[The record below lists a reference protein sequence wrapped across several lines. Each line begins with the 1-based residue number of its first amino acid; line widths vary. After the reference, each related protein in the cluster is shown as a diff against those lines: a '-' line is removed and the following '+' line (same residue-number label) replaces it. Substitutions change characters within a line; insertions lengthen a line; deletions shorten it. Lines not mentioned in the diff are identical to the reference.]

1 MNNKERSRPAS
12 ASNSLTRQKS
22 TNGLSPAPPLRDA
35 SIARTSRAD
44 SNPPDDLDH
53 DPDHD
58 RDPDDDD
65 PLHISLKAR
74 YDLSQAKIAHLFS
87 RHAVQ
92 PSISESTSN
101 HPARDQSP
109 KNQSTPTPPPPPK
122 RPARTIDEDD
132 YGDDDDDD
140 DDEEEDDP
148 QTQQSHPA
156 AESPSRSKQT
166 ASPSLSLKPT
176 ITRTSTSSASSD
188 HAKSSEDV
196 RKKLEQDKKA
206 AEDAARK
213 SFHIMFYTLEA
224 DRDAM
229 MEQQKLDDLD
239 RQVENEMSGVSNPAP
254 TSDPSGIQQGS
265 LSNAD
270 LGASSLTLKNLIA
283 RIDAKRTMVNA
294 NDTQLRTLISEVRK
308 GRSKWA
314 SEEKVG
320 QEELYEAAEKVL
332 MELKAMTEYSTPF
345 LQRVNKRDAPDYFH
359 IIKQPMDIGTMIKK
373 LKSFSYR
380 SKKEFVGDLNLIWA
394 NCLTYN
400 ADPAHPLRK
409 KALYMRKETDK
420 LVPLIPDIV
429 VRDRAEVE
437 AEERRLQNLDVDLEG
452 GEDSDDGNHIR
463 STAPMNFQLTFSKTS
478 LLWHLVVAKHR
489 VKARRDSRTLLDKRL
504 QVPPKGHQ
512 LLILNPP
519 SMLLHLVCATSFFVP
534 IRTLPLKP
542 VLTDSLHPLR
552 LEQLLR
558 LE

>member
-12 ASNSLTRQKS
+12 ASNSLNRQKS
-22 TNGLSPAPPLRDA
+22 TNGLSPVPPLRDA
-35 SIARTSRAD
+35 SIAPTARAD
-44 SNPPDDLDH
+44 SNPPDDFDH
-53 DPDHD
+53 DPDPDHD

-74 YDLSQAKIAHLFS
+74 YDLSQAKIAQLFS
-87 RHAVQ
+87 RQ
-92 PSISESTSN
+92 STLPSNSESASN
-101 HPARDQSP
+101 GPVRDQSP
-109 KNQSTPTPPPPPK
+109 LNHSTPPPPPLPPK

-132 YGDDDDDD
+132 YGDDDDDEE
-140 DDEEEDDP
+140 EEEDSQP
-148 QTQQSHPA
+148 QQSHPA
-156 AESPSRSKQT
+156 AGSPLRPKQPT
-166 ASPSLSLKPT
+166 SPSLSLKPT
-176 ITRTSTSSASSD
+176 ITRTSTSSGSSD
-188 HAKSSEDV
+188 HVKSSEDV

-239 RQVENEMSGVSNPAP
+239 RQVENEMSGSSNPAP

-314 SEEKVG
+314 SEEKIG

-359 IIKQPMDIGTMIKK
+359 IIKQPMDIGSMIKK
-373 LKSFSYR
+373 LKSLSYR

-452 GEDSDDGNHIR
+452 GEDSDDGNY
-463 STAPMNFQLTFSKTS
+463 TF
-478 LLWHLVVAKHR
+478 HR
-489 VKARRDSRTLLDKRL
+489 T
-504 QVPPKGHQ
+504 
-512 LLILNPP
+512 
-519 SMLLHLVCATSFFVP
+519 F
-534 IRTLPLKP
+534 
-542 VLTDSLHPLR
+542 
-552 LEQLLR
+552 
-558 LE
+558 

>member
-12 ASNSLTRQKS
+12 ASKERQ
-22 TNGLSPAPPLRDA
+22 GHGPSPVPLRRHA
-35 SIARTSRAD
+35 SLRQD
-44 SNPPDDLDH
+44 EDPGPDHQH
-53 DPDHD
+53 DPDPDPDPD

-65 PLHISLKAR
+65 PLHVALKAR
-74 YDLSQAKIAHLFS
+74 FHLSQQNIARLFS
-87 RHAVQ
+87 RDPAPLVQ
-92 PSISESTSN
+92 SASHLPPPTSHQSLNRPS
-101 HPARDQSP
+101 
-109 KNQSTPTPPPPPK
+109 TPPPPQPPK

-132 YGDDDDDD
+132 YGDDDDE
-140 DDEEEDDP
+140 DEEDA
-148 QTQQSHPA
+148 PA
-156 AESPSRSKQT
+156 PESPSRSKQ
-166 ASPSLSLKPT
+166 ADSPSLSLKPT

-188 HAKSSEDV
+188 QAKSSEDV

-206 AEDAARK
+206 AEDAARN
-213 SFHIMFYTLEA
+213 SFHVMFFTLEA

-229 MEQQKLDDLD
+229 MEQQKLDELD

-254 TSDPSGIQQGS
+254 TSDPSGVQPQGS

-314 SEEKVG
+314 SEEKIG

-345 LQRVNKRDAPDYFH
+345 LQRVNKRDAPDYFLV
-359 IIKQPMDIGTMIKK
+359 IKHPMDIGSMIKK

-380 SKKEFVGDLNLIWA
+380 SKKEFVGDLNLIWT
-394 NCLTYN
+394 NCLNYN
-400 ADPAHPLRK
+400 GDPNHPLRK

-452 GEDSDDGNHIR
+452 GEDSDDGR
-463 STAPMNFQLTFSKTS
+463 SIDCKGLETVFLT
-478 LLWHLVVAKHR
+478 
-489 VKARRDSRTLLDKRL
+489 
-504 QVPPKGHQ
+504 
-512 LLILNPP
+512 N
-519 SMLLHLVCATSFFVP
+519 
-534 IRTLPLKP
+534 
-542 VLTDSLHPLR
+542 
-552 LEQLLR
+552 
-558 LE
+558 